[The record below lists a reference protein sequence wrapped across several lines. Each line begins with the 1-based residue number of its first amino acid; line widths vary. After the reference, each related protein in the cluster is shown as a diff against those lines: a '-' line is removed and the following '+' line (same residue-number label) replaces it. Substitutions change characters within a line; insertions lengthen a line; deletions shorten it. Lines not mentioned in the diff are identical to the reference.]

1 MFSVVSQEKYIYTM
15 YIYSK
20 RHVLHNWAIYPP
32 AILRLWYGY
41 PTVRVGRWL
50 VSGRDRVGVSGLVG

>member
-1 MFSVVSQEKYIYTM
+1 M

-20 RHVLHNWAIYPP
+20 RCCFALFAIYPP

-50 VSGRDRVGVSGLVG
+50 VFGGERVEG